1 MILLLLGY
9 VCLAV
14 AGTLFLLTLIVVA
27 GTWSV
32 GEMDATSN
40 PLNDESHTGKIPAR

>member
-9 VCLAV
+9 LCLAV

-27 GTWSV
+27 GTWSI
-32 GEMDATSN
+32 GRMDATSN
-40 PLNDESHTGKIPAR
+40 PLNDESYPGKV